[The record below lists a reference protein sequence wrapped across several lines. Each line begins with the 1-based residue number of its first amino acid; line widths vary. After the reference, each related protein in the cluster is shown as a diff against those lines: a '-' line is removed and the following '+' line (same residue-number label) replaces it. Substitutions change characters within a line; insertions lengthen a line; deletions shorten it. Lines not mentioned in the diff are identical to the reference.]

1 MRALY
6 SLYIKLTLLLI
17 VVWAGVLVPGT
28 AKAQAKEYL
37 LKAGYVEKFT
47 HFVEWP
53 EAQEG
58 TDSEFKIAVF
68 GEGPFGTALEE
79 IFRKVKVKN
88 RSVKISYVSSV
99 SEIRNALIV
108 VISNPVSD
116 SKLAEILRYTTGKQ
130 ILTISEN
137 QGYGQKGVIINIL
150 VVDNYIRYEINRTA
164 LQKSGLKM
172 SSLLLNTAIIIN

>member
-1 MRALY
+1 M
-6 SLYIKLTLLLI
+6 
-17 VVWAGVLVPGT
+17 
-28 AKAQAKEYL
+28 
-37 LKAGYVEKFT
+37 
-47 HFVEWP
+47 
-53 EAQEG
+53 
-58 TDSEFKIAVF
+58 
-68 GEGPFGTALEE
+68 
-79 IFRKVKVKN
+79 
-88 RSVKISYVSSV
+88 KISYVSSV

-116 SKLAEILRYTTGKQ
+116 SKLAEILRYTIGKQ

-150 VVDNYIRYEINRTA
+150 VVDNYIRYEINRNT